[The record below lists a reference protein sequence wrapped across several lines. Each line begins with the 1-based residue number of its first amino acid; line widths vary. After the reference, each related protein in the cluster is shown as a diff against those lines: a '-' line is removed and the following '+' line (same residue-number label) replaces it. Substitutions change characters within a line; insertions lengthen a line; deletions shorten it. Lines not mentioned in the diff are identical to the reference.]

1 MEFTVE
7 YLVSA
12 VVILLFLGGI
22 ALFRSPRTARLGDW
36 LNILA
41 YAGAVA
47 FVVIRYPALG
57 LEFVLIAVLLGGTL
71 GAILAARVSMV
82 SVPQMIA
89 FQHGCGGTAAFLIAF
104 SEFIREGAGLTTLA
118 QVGSVLGMLVGAVT
132 FSGSLIAAGKLAG
145 KIKGQPV
152 FLPGHLTILFGLLG
166 LMVLLSVFA
175 VLQIGLPIAVGLAIG
190 LIVVSVIVGVIFTI
204 RIGGADMPVII
215 SFFNAT
221 AGFAAAFCGI
231 ALSNYLLI
239 GCGACVA
246 ASGSLLTITMC
257 RAMNRSLLG
266 VFSGIKPSVAG
277 PEEVAGEVLVKA
289 NGMETSPFDRAV
301 AALKQAKDVIIVPG
315 YGMAAAQA
323 QFKVWEMAQILE
335 SRGVRVRFAIHP
347 VAGRMPGHMNV
358 LLAEAGVPYDK
369 LLEMDAING
378 DFKNTD
384 VAVVV
389 GASDIVNPAA
399 LREEG
404 TPISGMPI
412 LKAYE
417 AKTILICKRTKSPG
431 FSGVENPLFE
441 QENTIFLAGDA
452 KETIAR
458 LIGVIDDL
466 MKKAEK

>member
-1 MEFTVE
+1 MGFTIEHFV
-7 YLVSA
+7 VA
-12 VVILLFLGGI
+12 VVLLLFLGGI
-22 ALFRSPRTARLGDW
+22 ALFRNPRTARLGNW

-57 LEFVLIAVLLGGTL
+57 PEFVLIAVIVGGTL
-71 GAILAARVSMV
+71 GSILAARVSMV
-82 SVPQMIA
+82 GVPQMIA

-104 SEFIREGAGLTTLA
+104 SEFIRMGADLTILA

-145 KIKGQPV
+145 KIKEQPV

-175 VLQIGLPIAVGLAIG
+175 VSQIGLPIGVGSAIG
-190 LIVVSVIVGVIFTI
+190 LIVVSVVVGVIFTI

-257 RAMNRSLLG
+257 RAMNRNLLG

-277 PEEVAGEVLVKA
+277 LAEVARVPVKA
-289 NGMETSPFDRAV
+289 SGIETSPFDRAV
-301 AALKQAKDVIIVPG
+301 AALKQATDVIIVPG

-335 SRGVRVRFAIHP
+335 SKGVRVRFAIHP

-369 LLEMDAING
+369 LLEMDAINE

-389 GASDIVNPAA
+389 GACDIVNPAA
-399 LREEG
+399 LKEEG

-412 LKAYE
+412 LKVYE

-441 QENTIFLAGDA
+441 QENTIFPAGDA
-452 KETIAR
+452 KETIDR
-458 LIGVIDDL
+458 LIRVI
-466 MKKAEK
+466 

>member
-1 MEFTVE
+1 MEFTIE

-57 LEFVLIAVLLGGTL
+57 LEFVLIAVLLGGAL

-104 SEFIREGAGLTTLA
+104 SEFIREGTGLTTLA

-266 VFSGIKPSVAG
+266 VFSGIKPSVART
-277 PEEVAGEVLVKA
+277 EEVARELPVKA
-289 NGMETSPFDRAV
+289 NGTETSPFDRAV

-315 YGMAAAQA
+315 YGMAVAQA

-389 GASDIVNPAA
+389 GACDIVNPAA
-399 LREEG
+399 LKEEG

-431 FSGVENPLFE
+431 FSGVENPLFG
-441 QENTIFLAGDA
+441 QENTIFPAGDA
-452 KETIAR
+452 KETIDR
-458 LIGVIDDL
+458 LIGVI
-466 MKKAEK
+466 

>member
-1 MEFTVE
+1 MGFTTE
-7 YLVSA
+7 YFVVA
-12 VVILLFLGGI
+12 VVLLLFLGGI

-47 FVVIRYPALG
+47 FIVIRYPALG
-57 LEFVLIAVLLGGTL
+57 LEFVLIAVIVGGTL
-71 GAILAARVSMV
+71 GAILAARVSMTG
-82 SVPQMIA
+82 VPQMIA
-89 FQHGCGGTAAFLIAF
+89 FQHGCGGTAAFLIGF
-104 SEFIREGAGLTTLA
+104 SEFMRLGADLTLLA

-145 KIKGQPV
+145 KIKEQPV
-152 FLPGHLTILFGLLG
+152 FLPRHLTILFGLLG

-175 VLQIGLPIAVGLAIG
+175 VLQIGLPIALGLAIG
-190 LIVVSVIVGVIFTI
+190 LIVVSIVIGVIFTI
-204 RIGGADMPVII
+204 RIGGADMPVVI

-221 AGFAAAFCGI
+221 AGFAAAFVGI

-257 RAMNRSLLG
+257 RAMNRNLLG
-266 VFSGIKPSVAG
+266 VFSGFELSVAG
-277 PEEVAGEVLVKA
+277 PAELPGEIPLKTA
-289 NGMETSPFDRAV
+289 DTEASPFDRAV
-301 AALKQAKDVIIVPG
+301 AALEQAKDVIIIPG

-335 SRGVRVRFAIHP
+335 ARGVRVRFAIHP

-369 LLEMDAING
+369 LVEMDAINQ
-378 DFKNTD
+378 DFTNTD

-399 LREEG
+399 LTLKG

-412 LKAYE
+412 LSAHE
-417 AKTILICKRTKSPG
+417 AKNIVICKRSKSPG
-431 FSGVENPLFE
+431 FSGVKNPLFE
-441 QENTIFLAGDA
+441 QENAIFPTGDA
-452 KETIAR
+452 KETIDRLAR
-458 LIGVIDDL
+458 ELSDRGIIKG
-466 MKKAEK
+466 